1 MKSYAIAV
9 VAGAL
14 ATTVAGTP
22 ATPVQKRADVTT
34 ITVKGNGAFAGK
46 QRTSTQD
53 VVLTYSQLSGRVAS
67 ASTSVVLTTSPVVHL
82 MRRTPS
88 PM

>member
-34 ITVKGNGAFAGK
+34 ITVKGNGAFAEK
-46 QRTSTQD
+46 QRS
-53 VVLTYSQLSGRVAS
+53 S
-67 ASTSVVLTTSPVVHL
+67 
-82 MRRTPS
+82 
-88 PM
+88 

>member
-1 MKSYAIAV
+1 VFIYEKPFSPDFNQRTSSITHTPTATMKSYAIAV

-34 ITVKGNGAFAGK
+34 ITVKGNGAFAEK
-46 QRTSTQD
+46 QGS
-53 VVLTYSQLSGRVAS
+53 S
-67 ASTSVVLTTSPVVHL
+67 
-82 MRRTPS
+82 
-88 PM
+88 